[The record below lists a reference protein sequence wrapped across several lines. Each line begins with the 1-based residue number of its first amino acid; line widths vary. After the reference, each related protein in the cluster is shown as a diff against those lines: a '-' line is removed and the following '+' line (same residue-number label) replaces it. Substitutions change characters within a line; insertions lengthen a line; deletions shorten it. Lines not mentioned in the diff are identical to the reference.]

1 MRLLKTFI
9 SLFIR
14 ISEFFVTSHKNTTN
28 LDGMAQ
34 HNDLG
39 KKGEQ
44 KAVDFLRDKGMEILA
59 TNVRFGHL
67 ELDIVCKDKEEI
79 VFVEVK
85 TRSSSYLSDPAL
97 ILSMKKQRDLTKG
110 ANRYIAEHEVDLEA
124 RFDLII
130 IISNS
135 KGIQIEQIQD
145 AFPPIS

>member
-1 MRLLKTFI
+1 
-9 SLFIR
+9 
-14 ISEFFVTSHKNTTN
+14 
-28 LDGMAQ
+28 MAQ